1 MLVQEMQGY
10 ELHTVC
16 KVLRI
21 GHVTNRHSVNF
32 GYFVTS
38 SLIKYV
44 KMKEMGFP
52 GGSVLKNPLANAGAT
67 GNTGSIPGSGR
78 TPGERN
84 VVTVEQD

>member
-1 MLVQEMQGY
+1 M
-10 ELHTVC
+10 
-16 KVLRI
+16 
-21 GHVTNRHSVNF
+21 TNRHSVNF

>member
-1 MLVQEMQGY
+1 M
-10 ELHTVC
+10 
-16 KVLRI
+16 
-21 GHVTNRHSVNF
+21 NF

-84 VVTVEQD
+84 VVTDEQD